1 MKMNLKSTEF
11 CKNYANAIT
20 MLAECGF
27 DVSNYINYID
37 GVVYDYHY
45 KLIDIVRELKWLE
58 CRYDTTT
65 LKRLIRTGF
74 SQYRYY
80 YDKDEDGYVDE
91 WYHDHIL
98 STMHSVVMND
108 MVYITKLP
116 SEIMDFLPNNDNIKM
131 HLVDKERGYIILNF
145 YYHT

>member
-1 MKMNLKSTEF
+1 MKMNLSPAEF
-11 CKNYANAIT
+11 HRNYANAIA
-20 MLAECGF
+20 LLFECGF
-27 DVSNYINYID
+27 NAKNYIEEVD
-37 GVVYDYHY
+37 GVVYDYSRY
-45 KLIDIVRELKWLE
+45 LIDIVRTLKWLE
-58 CRYDTTT
+58 CKYDTTT

-91 WYHDHIL
+91 WYHDNIL
-98 STMHSVVMND
+98 SAMHSVVMND

-131 HLVDKERGYIILNF
+131 HLVDKERGYIILNY

>member
-1 MKMNLKSTEF
+1 MKMNLTPAEF

-27 DVSNYINYID
+27 NVSNYIEEVD
-37 GVVYDYHY
+37 GVVYNYHY
-45 KLIDIVRELKWLE
+45 MLIDIVRTLKWLE
-58 CRYDTTT
+58 YKYDTTT
-65 LKRLIRTGF
+65 LNRLIRTGF

-80 YDKDEDGYVDE
+80 HDKDEDGYVDE

-98 STMHSVVMND
+98 DKIHSVVMND
-108 MVYITKLP
+108 RVYITELP
-116 SEIMDFLPNNDNIKM
+116 TEIMDLLPNDNIKM
-131 HLVDKERGYIILNF
+131 HLVDKERGYIILNY

>member
-1 MKMNLKSTEF
+1 MKLNLTPKEF
-11 CKNYANAIT
+11 YRNYANAIA
-20 MLAECGF
+20 LLYECGF
-27 DVSNYINYID
+27 DAKNYIEEVD
-37 GVVYDYHY
+37 GVLDYDSY
-45 KLIDIVRELKWLE
+45 LVDIVRTLNWLE
-58 CRYDTTT
+58 CKYDTTT

-98 STMHSVVMND
+98 NTMHSVVMND

-116 SEIMDFLPNNDNIKM
+116 TEIMDFLPNNDNIKM
-131 HLVDKERGYIILNF
+131 HLVDKERGYIIINY
-145 YYHT
+145 YYHA

>member
-1 MKMNLKSTEF
+1 MKLNLTPKEF
-11 CKNYANAIT
+11 YRNYANTIA
-20 MLAECGF
+20 LLYECGF
-27 DVSNYINYID
+27 DAKNYIEEVD
-37 GVVYDYHY
+37 GVLDYDRY
-45 KLIDIVRELKWLE
+45 LVDIVRTLNWLE
-58 CRYDTTT
+58 CKYDTTT

-98 STMHSVVMND
+98 NTMHSVVMND

-131 HLVDKERGYIILNF
+131 HLVDKERGYIIINY

>member
-1 MKMNLKSTEF
+1 MKMNLKPAEF
-11 CKNYANAIT
+11 HRNYANAIA
-20 MLAECGF
+20 LLLECGF
-27 DVSNYINYID
+27 NATNYIEEVD

-45 KLIDIVRELKWLE
+45 QLLDIVRTLE
-58 CRYDTTT
+58 YLLYKYDEVT

-91 WYHDHIL
+91 WYHDNIL
-98 STMHSVVMND
+98 NQIHSVVMND
-108 MVYITKLP
+108 RVYITKLP
-116 SEIMDFLPNNDNIKM
+116 TEIIDFLPNNDNIKM
-131 HLVDKERGYIILNF
+131 HLVDKERGYIIINY

>member
-1 MKMNLKSTEF
+1 MKMNLSPAEF
-11 CKNYANAIT
+11 HRNYANAIA
-20 MLAECGF
+20 LLFECGF
-27 DVSNYINYID
+27 NAKNYIEEVD
-37 GVVYDYHY
+37 GVVYDYNHY
-45 KLIDIVRELKWLE
+45 LIDIVRTLKWLE
-58 CRYDTTT
+58 CKYDTTT

-91 WYHDHIL
+91 WYHDNIL
-98 STMHSVVMND
+98 SAMHSVVMND

-131 HLVDKERGYIILNF
+131 HLVDKERGYIILNY